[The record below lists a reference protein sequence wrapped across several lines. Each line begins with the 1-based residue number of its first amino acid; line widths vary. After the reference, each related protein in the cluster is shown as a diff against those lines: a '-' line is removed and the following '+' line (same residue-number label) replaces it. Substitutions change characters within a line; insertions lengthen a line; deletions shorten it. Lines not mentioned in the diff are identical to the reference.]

1 LVWGA
6 RGARPSLAVA
16 VVPLFALAWADRG
29 GLPGE
34 AAALILSALSCAIL
48 GVLLAAVAP
57 ARWLKAGIVLM
68 ALVDTA
74 LVVADLLQAPNNV
87 LNAAHPGAGLPQL
100 QRELFGSAVMG
111 YGDLFVAG
119 TLGAV
124 LAAHRQ
130 LQRRAAILTALLAL
144 AFNLLFL
151 VVGELPA
158 TVPVAAALLLVSS
171 PLGRSHRPHLWRR
184 RRPAGALET
193 GR

>member
-1 LVWGA
+1 
-6 RGARPSLAVA
+6 
-16 VVPLFALAWADRG
+16 
-29 GLPGE
+29 
-34 AAALILSALSCAIL
+34 
-48 GVLLAAVAP
+48 
-57 ARWLKAGIVLM
+57 
-68 ALVDTA
+68 
-74 LVVADLLQAPNNV
+74 
-87 LNAAHPGAGLPQL
+87 
-100 QRELFGSAVMG
+100 MG

-151 VVGELPA
+151 VVPELPA